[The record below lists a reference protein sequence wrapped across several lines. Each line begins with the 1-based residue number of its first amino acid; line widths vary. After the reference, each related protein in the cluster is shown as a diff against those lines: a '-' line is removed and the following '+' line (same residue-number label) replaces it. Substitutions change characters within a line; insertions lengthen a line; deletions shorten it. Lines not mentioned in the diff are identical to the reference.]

1 MTTKEFVKNFKLEK
15 DSLLKEFTNI
25 ESQTDVQKLIQ
36 SMKLNEEQSEKL
48 KQVLNSILRDTF
60 YTILLGLDGC
70 AAIGNY
76 QQLYEIK
83 DENGNLISGEIDGYA
98 YEYFHEME

>member
-1 MTTKEFVKNFKLEK
+1 M
-15 DSLLKEFTNI
+15 
-25 ESQTDVQKLIQ
+25 
-36 SMKLNEEQSEKL
+36 
-48 KQVLNSILRDTF
+48 LNSILRDTF

>member
-1 MTTKEFVKNFKLEK
+1 MTAKEFVENFKLEK

-25 ESQTDVQKLIQ
+25 ESKSEVQKLIQ
-36 SMKLNEEQSEKL
+36 SMKLNEEQAEIL
-48 KQVLNSILRDTF
+48 KEVLNSTLRDTF

-70 AAIGNY
+70 SMIGES

-83 DENGNLISGEIDGYA
+83 DENGNLISGEIEGYA

>member
-1 MTTKEFVKNFKLEK
+1 MTAKEFVENFKLEK

-25 ESQTDVQKLIQ
+25 ESKSEVQKLIQ
-36 SMKLNEEQSEKL
+36 SMKLNEEQAEIL
-48 KQVLNSILRDTF
+48 KEVLNSTLRDTF
-60 YTILLGLDGC
+60 YTILLGLEGC
-70 AAIGNY
+70 SMIGES

-83 DENGNLISGEIDGYA
+83 DENGNLISGEIEGYA

>member
-1 MTTKEFVKNFKLEK
+1 MTAKEFVKNFKLEK

-48 KQVLNSILRDTF
+48 
-60 YTILLGLDGC
+60 
-70 AAIGNY
+70 
-76 QQLYEIK
+76 
-83 DENGNLISGEIDGYA
+83 
-98 YEYFHEME
+98 